1 MSSLFLIFFTK
12 YSTLLIE
19 KVNAQAKKFLV
30 RLVLQQ
36 TYESKYFKSV
46 DASLSA
52 DVLWYT
58 VAEGALH
65 FQKELINRIAWSMRI
80 EFLCGIRKQSR
91 EQSQYDSHDCHCKL
105 KKNLLQDWI
114 RFKRSKLYE
123 DYRVYGGLYGNR
135 NQLLTTQRFSVLSV
149 HSILSVQNSIFKSSN
164 GPGTRFSYSASFSAR

>member
-80 EFLCGIRKQSR
+80 EFL
-91 EQSQYDSHDCHCKL
+91 SH
-105 KKNLLQDWI
+105 KKVV
-114 RFKRSKLYE
+114 SAAS
-123 DYRVYGGLYGNR
+123 GNSPV
-135 NQLLTTQRFSVLSV
+135 NKASTIHTTATV
-149 HSILSVQNSIFKSSN
+149 N
-164 GPGTRFSYSASFSAR
+164 